1 MTNTQLTGMESLGV
15 VPKFEQKHYLV
26 QMRFNQEHAQTP
38 GLYWRV
44 IVDGVEHKAR
54 SVRVF
59 TPMQTEEFEKAGEMK
74 GNVFTRGWPQFD
86 DERNVVIQFP

>member
-1 MTNTQLTGMESLGV
+1 MSTQPAPTELLNAIPT
-15 VPKFEQKHYLV
+15 FEQKHHLV
-26 QMRFNQEHAQTP
+26 QMRFNQEHPLTP

-44 IVDGVEHKAR
+44 IVDGTEYKAR

-86 DERNVVIQFP
+86 ADRNVVIQFP